1 MSRVG
6 GGVRATGHAR
16 ALLVELAAKLS
27 DNFNLGSGQSTPAH
41 PPLLFFIYIST
52 GFSPVWRVAFDRIS
66 GCQSLRKD
74 GGMLDSLRDI
84 NKN

>member
-27 DNFNLGSGQSTPAH
+27 DNFNLGSGQATPAH
-41 PPLLFFIYIST
+41 PPLLLFYLYFHWILAQCDGWHLT
-52 GFSPVWRVAFDRIS
+52 GLVVVRA
-66 GCQSLRKD
+66 
-74 GGMLDSLRDI
+74 
-84 NKN
+84 